1 MTPILGIMASQIS
14 GHLSTLSYE
23 SIATATPSG
32 TSTVTFSSIPSTYK
46 HLQIRTNIFQGS
58 GGDIFLKLNSTQG
71 LGVHY
76 IVGNG
81 TSASGGY
88 DSLPSGSNGQYFG
101 NLGASSTGAQVGITD
116 ILDYTDTNKYKVAR
130 TLGGLDTNSGTTTN
144 RVWLYSFLFDTTA
157 SITSITF
164 YSASNFASGSSF
176 ALYGVK
182 G

>member
-1 MTPILGIMASQIS
+1 MSSSLGFMASQIS
-14 GHLSTLSYE
+14 GHLNNNSFE
-23 SIATATPSG
+23 SIATYNGVG
-32 TSTVTFSSIPSTYK
+32 TNTVIFSSIPSTYK
-46 HLQIRTNIFQGS
+46 HLQIRTNIFQATGA
-58 GGDIFLKLNSTQG
+58 DIFLKINSTQG

-81 TSASGGY
+81 TSATAGY

-101 NLGASSTGAQVGITD
+101 NVGASSTGAQVGITD
-116 ILDYTDTNKYKVAR
+116 IFDYTNTNKYKVAR

-157 SITSITF
+157 AVSSITF
-164 YSASNFASGSSF
+164 YSANSFATGSSF
-176 ALYGVK
+176 ALYGIK